1 MKLSPPQKVAL
12 AVFAVVYLAAATVGT
27 GLLSGGFF
35 LIANRKNPL
44 HVHPTAIIT
53 YWKAY
58 HADPIQATRLKW
70 SVGIAA
76 TGLFVLLPLGLVL
89 GARKRRSLHG
99 DARFATPAEVRQ
111 SGLLGKKGILIGKLK
126 ENYLSF
132 DGQQFVLLAAPTRSG
147 KGVGVVVPNLLNWPD
162 SVVVLDIKGENYEL
176 TASFRAQHGQK
187 VFAFQPFD
195 ERGRTHRYNP
205 LGYVRSDP
213 MLRVGDLQTIG
224 GAFYPIPTDDDK
236 GSDAA
241 KFWNEKARDFF
252 VGLSLLVLETP
263 DVPNTIGEVLR
274 QSSGKGKPIKE
285 YLQEIIATR
294 SRSAQPLTADC
305 IAALDRFLS
314 NPENTLGNVL
324 STFNAPLTIF
334 ADPLVDTATSE
345 NDFDLEGLR
354 RQRTSIY
361 LVIPPPKL
369 PVAGVLV
376 NLFFSQLVA
385 LNTRTLPADDR
396 SLKVQCLLLMDEF
409 TAMGRV
415 PILSKGVAYIAGYNL
430 RLLTIIQSMSQLAG
444 VYGQSDAKTFA
455 ENHALQILFAPKD
468 QASAKEASEWL
479 GTYTEKAESV
489 GRSRHIVGSSNVTSS
504 RNTSDHSRALMLP
517 QELRELGK
525 DREIVMLENTKP
537 IQCDKI
543 RYFTDKVLA
552 SRIHPPPVVPRHD
565 AAMYRARIFRQ
576 VRPITS
582 QEAESGVDLSLI
594 AADMRPVQSIT
605 PEMSRAEAAA
615 MVAKTFASMQLDEV
629 PSAIREQEAGE
640 VREASTGNVVTSARP
655 APVRINIDLA
665 DLE

>member
-1 MKLSPPQKVAL
+1 MSRPQKVAI
-12 AVFAVVYLAAATVGT
+12 AVFIAVYLAAATVGAAV
-27 GLLSGGFF
+27 LSGGFF
-35 LIANRKNPL
+35 LLANRKNPL
-44 HVHPTAIIT
+44 QVRPTSIIA

-58 HADPIQATRLKW
+58 HGDAIQASRLRW
-70 SVGIAA
+70 SVVISV
-76 TGLFVLLPLGLVL
+76 TGLFVLAPMGIFF
-89 GARKRRSLHG
+89 GTKKRRSLHG
-99 DARFATPAEVRQ
+99 DARFATTAEVRQ
-111 SGLLGKKGILIGKLK
+111 SGLLGKQGILIGKLK
-126 ENYLSF
+126 NAYLSF

-187 VFAFQPFD
+187 VFAFQPF
-195 ERGRTHRYNP
+195 EESGRTHRYNP
-205 LGYVRSDP
+205 LGYVRSDS

-224 GAFYPIPTDDDK
+224 GAFYPTTADDDK
-236 GSDAA
+236 GSDAS

-263 DVPNTIGEVLR
+263 ELPKTLGEVLR
-274 QSSGKGKPIKE
+274 QSSGKGKPVKE

-294 SRSAQPLTADC
+294 SRCAQPLTADC
-305 IAALDRFLS
+305 VAALDRFLS

-334 ADPLVDTATSE
+334 ADPLVDTATSD
-345 NDFDLEGLR
+345 NDFDLDGLR
-354 RQRTSIY
+354 RHRTSIY

-385 LNTRTLPADDR
+385 LNTRTLPADDPT
-396 SLKVQCLLLMDEF
+396 LKLQCLLLMDEF
-409 TAMGRV
+409 TSMGRV

-430 RLLTIIQSMSQLAG
+430 RLLTIVQSMSQLAG

-468 QASAKEASEWL
+468 QSSAKEASEWL

-504 RNTSDHSRALMLP
+504 RNISDQSRALMMP

-537 IQCDKI
+537 IVCEKLV
-543 RYFTDKVLA
+543 YYTDPVLA
-552 SRIHPPPVVPRHD
+552 PRVCPPPVVPRQD
-565 AAMYRARIFRQ
+565 AALYRARLFNQ
-576 VRPITS
+576 VRPITK

-594 AADMRPVQSIT
+594 AADMTPLQSIT
-605 PEMSRAEAAA
+605 PGMSREEAAA
-615 MVAKTFASMQLDEV
+615 MVAKTFSSMKLDDV
-629 PSAIREQEAGE
+629 PPAIREQEANGL
-640 VREASTGNVVTSARP
+640 REASTGNVVAMATP